1 MPTSSDPLW
10 FAPGTGLLA
19 QMRQAMQQRQAHPAR
34 TVVLLPYAQLM
45 PLAQKFWAQ
54 AQPDGFVPRFETTLN
69 WASSLGAAAPG
80 AHDVRFDNA
89 MDMLQAPALLEGA
102 GLGAQREAL
111 SARLVESTHQLAH
124 LAAAVAPAQRS
135 AWAAEART
143 AVATGMEAPVL
154 ALESVVARIALEW
167 AAASAY
173 TTDALWGDAVP
184 AGLDCIIVLDGF
196 QTEPLVEALCAR
208 WGDKVTRL
216 VRPEP
221 APAALPALHAA
232 SDSEDEAQRAAA
244 CVLRHIEA
252 GRTPVALVATD
263 RLLTR
268 RIRAMLAVHHV
279 RVRDETGWKLSI
291 TRAAAQVVLTLRAAR
306 WDASSDAVLDW
317 LKNAPAFRSRTVQ
330 TLEKALRKAAVQSW
344 SSWSPEATPN
354 QPAVSDAV
362 RLANELRAS
371 LQAARPLAQWLA
383 ALRTLLQASGQ
394 WPALEADAAG
404 AKLLLALRLPEG
416 AEAEFTHL
424 PQAARRL
431 RLAEFSGW
439 VGDALE
445 AASFVP
451 DHPQD
456 EQVVVL
462 PLSQLLARPF
472 DALVLP
478 GCDEVRLAVSPEPPG
493 AWTAAQRLALGLP
506 SRASLEAAVRAAW
519 ANALQTPHTDVL
531 WRHSDASGE
540 DLLASPLVQALWVQ
554 TGQAAD
560 ALAAAEPR
568 VPRSMAPQPTQR
580 PLPVGAALPV
590 ARLSASAYEDLRR
603 CPYRF
608 FGLRQLGLQEPQEL
622 TGEVDKRDFGTWL
635 HAVLKTFH
643 EALNQAPAQSITAR
657 VAMINVAAEQVT
669 QEMHLGQ
676 SEFLP
681 FAAAWPR
688 VRDGYLDWLVT
699 HEAAGGVF
707 EQAESALEL
716 PLGPLTLIGT
726 IDRID
731 QMRADGSPTA
741 LVIDY
746 KTENATATQKRI
758 QQPLEDTQLAFYAA
772 LLPHDTLRAAYL
784 NVGEKDGS
792 KLIEQTEVV
801 EARDALVHGIL
812 SDMQRI
818 ADGAVLAALGEGVA
832 CEFCAARGLCRK
844 DWW

>member
-1 MPTSSDPLW
+1 MPFSFDPLW
-10 FAPGTGLLA
+10 HAPGIGLLA
-19 QMRQAMQQRQAHPAR
+19 QMRNAIAQRQAHPSR

-54 AQPDGFVPRFETTLN
+54 AQPDGFVPRFESTLN
-69 WASSLGAAAPG
+69 WSQGLGGTALGP
-80 AHDVRFDNA
+80 HDLRFDTA
-89 MDMLQAPALLEGA
+89 MDMLQAPVLLESA

-111 SARLVESTHQLAH
+111 SARLVEAAHQLAP
-124 LAAAVAPAQRS
+124 LAAAVPPQRR
-135 AWAAEART
+135 ADWAAQARG
-143 AVATGMEAPVL
+143 AVALGMDAPVL
-154 ALESVVARIALEW
+154 ALECVVARIALEW

-173 TTDALWGDAVP
+173 ATDVLWRGEVP
-184 AGLDCIIVLDGF
+184 AALDCIIVLDGF
-196 QTEPLVEALCAR
+196 QAEPLVEALCGA
-208 WGDKVTRL
+208 WGDKVARLTR
-216 VRPEP
+216 P
-221 APAALPALHAA
+221 AQPPPALPALHAA
-232 SDSEDEAQRAAA
+232 SDAEDEALRAAA
-244 CVLRHIEA
+244 CVLRHMEA

-268 RIRAMLAVHHV
+268 RIRAMLAAQAV
-279 RVRDETGWKLSI
+279 RIRDETGWKLST
-291 TRAAAQVVLTLRAAR
+291 TRAAAQLVVTLRAAR

-317 LKNAPAFRSRTVQ
+317 LKNAPAFRPRVVQ
-330 TLEKALRKAAVQSW
+330 TLEKALRKASVQSW
-344 SSWSPEATPN
+344 SAWRPEATPRH
-354 QPAVSDAV
+354 PAVSDAV

-383 ALRTLLQASGQ
+383 AVRALLQASGQ
-394 WPALEADAAG
+394 WPALVADAAG
-404 AKLLLALRLPEG
+404 AKLLAALRLEEG
-416 AEAEFTHL
+416 AEREFADL

-431 RLAEFSGW
+431 RLAEFSTW

-445 AASFVP
+445 AASYVP
-451 DHPQD
+451 DHPHD

-472 DALVLP
+472 AALVLP

-493 AWTAAQRLALGLP
+493 AWTATQREALGLP
-506 SRASLEAAVRAAW
+506 SRQVLEAAVRAAW
-519 ANALQTPHTDVL
+519 LNALQTPHTDVL
-531 WRHSDASGE
+531 WRQSDASGE
-540 DLLASPLVQALWVQ
+540 TLLASPLVQALWVESELAM
-554 TGQAAD
+554 AAD
-560 ALAAAEPR
+560 PR
-568 VPRSMAPQPTQR
+568 MPRSLAPRPGVP

-590 ARLSASAYEDLRR
+590 VRLSASAYEDLRR

-608 FGLRQLGLQEPQEL
+608 FGLRQLGLQESQEL

-643 EALNQAPAQSITAR
+643 EALKAAPVPSLPERI
-657 VAMINVAAEQVT
+657 AMLDSASEQVT
-669 QEMHLGQ
+669 QEMHLEQ
-676 SEFLP
+676 AEFLP

-688 VRDGYLDWLVT
+688 VRDGYLEWLAG
-699 HEAAGGVF
+699 HEAEGGDF
-707 EQAESALEL
+707 EQAESALEQ

-726 IDRID
+726 IDRVD
-731 QMRADGSPTA
+731 QMRADGGSTA

-758 QQPLEDTQLAFYAA
+758 KQPLEDTQLAFYAA

-792 KLIEQTEVV
+792 KLFEQTEVV

-818 ADGAVLAALGEGVA
+818 ADGAVLAALGEGAA